1 MNVSEQLQLAL
12 LVPGQDQVW
21 TRRLK
26 RIGWCW
32 LHVVLKFLA
41 SPLSKVIV
49 NVDFINPAWQSRL
62 GLSWPTQAWLI
73 LINPGLV
80 GSELVARSLSH
91 CQPKSGA
98 CRLACGG
105 HFQKIQYIAKS
116 NGNYSTTVLVVLSPM
131 YVSQVSSYLNLSDI
145 TLHLAVSLFDR
156 TLAVVE
162 VEEEQL
168 QITAI
173 TCLHLAAK
181 VWMTSFESV
190 QSVRSS

>member
-1 MNVSEQLQLAL
+1 M
-12 LVPGQDQVW
+12 
-21 TRRLK
+21 
-26 RIGWCW
+26 C
-32 LHVVLKFLA
+32 
-41 SPLSKVIV
+41 
-49 NVDFINPAWQSRL
+49 
-62 GLSWPTQAWLI
+62 
-73 LINPGLV
+73 
-80 GSELVARSLSH
+80 
-91 CQPKSGA
+91 
-98 CRLACGG
+98 
-105 HFQKIQYIAKS
+105 
-116 NGNYSTTVLVVLSPM
+116 
-131 YVSQVSSYLNLSDI
+131 VSQVSSYLNLSDI